1 MCGKDAKPKRTCACQ
16 KCGAELDAG
25 LRGPL
30 KKWCM
35 MCRKTPPCRKIP
47 TCRHC
52 GVVTGLSLKRRWPIT
67 VCQDCKDEHA
77 KARAKRYKSLERGC
91 VRCGSRFIG
100 AWARRLCDPCLTMK
114 KTAATVACVECGTVF
129 RKSRQGGNSK
139 GLFCTNRC
147 HGIHRRRVNGA
158 EARMRQ
164 RQRFMRI
171 AKHERAAM
179 HRQRRMRQELE
190 KIVAFVVKRALTPC
204 RDCGCS
210 LPLLRGYGV
219 SGGWRL
225 FRCDGC
231 SQARRKSNAKT
242 ARKSR
247 LQRLRDSGVSV
258 NPKHGSRAKR
268 RGLPRMYGK
277 SVTLGAVGDRDG
289 WVCQLCGS
297 PVDRTQDRN
306 HPHYPCIDHIVPLG
320 HKGNRSHGHVLNN
333 IQIAHRSCNSAKGCR
348 IACPS
353 LLDCSDPREHVRVN
367 RIDQTIGDLRC
378 RVGSVKNG
386 PFRPEPHAT
395 STRVSVG

>member
-25 LRGPL
+25 LRGPP

-158 EARMRQ
+158 EARRMQRRTQ
-164 RQRFMRI
+164 RQRFSRI
-171 AKHERAAM
+171 AQHERSAM
-179 HRQRRMRQELE
+179 YRQRRMRKELA
-190 KIVAFVVKRALTPC
+190 KIVTFVVKRALTAC
-204 RDCGCS
+204 RQCGGS
-210 LPLLRGYGV
+210 MPLLKGYGV
-219 SGGWRL
+219 QGGASLEFCSR
-225 FRCDGC
+225 GC
-231 SQARRKSNAKT
+231 LNRSRSAAFKAKC
-242 ARKSR
+242 RSEG
-247 LQRLRDSGVSV
+247 LSV
-258 NPKHGSRAKR
+258 NNGHQSRCRR
-268 RGLPRMYGK
+268 RGLPRMYGRCVSLK
-277 SVTLGAVGDRDG
+277 AVGERDR
-289 WVCQLCGS
+289 WVCQLCNKPTAGRSRDCGPLS
-297 PVDRTQDRN
+297 PCV
-306 HPHYPCIDHIVPLG
+306 DHIVPIG
-320 HKGNRSHGHVLNN
+320 HPGNRSHGHVPNN
-333 IQIAHRSCNSAKGCR
+333 IQIAHRVCNESKGCS

-353 LLDCSDPREHVRVN
+353 LLDCIDPREHVRMN
-367 RIDQTIGDLRC
+367 GINQTPQILRTG
-378 RVGSVKNG
+378 VVLPTNG